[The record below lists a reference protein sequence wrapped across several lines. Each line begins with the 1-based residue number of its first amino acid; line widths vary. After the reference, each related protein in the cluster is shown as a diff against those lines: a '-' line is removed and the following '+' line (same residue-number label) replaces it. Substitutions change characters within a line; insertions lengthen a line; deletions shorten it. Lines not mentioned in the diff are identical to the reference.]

1 MSTTQV
7 ILLVL
12 RCGDAFGL
20 LPEPYSKNMPS
31 RQRVRRFIR
40 DNLWGQTDDDV

>member
-20 LPEPYSKNMPS
+20 LPEPYSKNMLS
-31 RQRVRRFIR
+31 RHKVRSFIR
-40 DNLWGQTDDDV
+40 QGLWNEQDDM